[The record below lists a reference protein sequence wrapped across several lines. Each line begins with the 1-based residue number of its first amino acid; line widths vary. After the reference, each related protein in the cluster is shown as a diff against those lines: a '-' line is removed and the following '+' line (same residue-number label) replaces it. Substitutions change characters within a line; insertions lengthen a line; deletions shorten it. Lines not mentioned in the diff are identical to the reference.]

1 MWILLQPCAGI
12 VWEGES
18 GRKFEIWIKSGKEI
32 MDKAFA
38 GIRNCRVKILKFLVE
53 ISRWKMKNYVSDN
66 GFCIII
72 LNFEKDVLENDIRK
86 WIKFVNVK
94 NERKSYV
101 GKALHTMFGLRP
113 WGGKN
118 WFKIALT
125 GIVWRIALVGI
136 VLKLVIAKRRLF
148 EILKIKFWIDFK
160 KRNYFFF
167 DFWNAIT
174 VFC

>member
-1 MWILLQPCAGI
+1 
-12 VWEGES
+12 
-18 GRKFEIWIKSGKEI
+18 

-148 EILKIKFWIDFK
+148 WNFESKILDWLQKKKIIFFWFLECNYSILLINGCMFLAYNHINVSFCTSVHAVKKDF
-160 KRNYFFF
+160 
-167 DFWNAIT
+167 
-174 VFC
+174 